1 MAKITVMKDYEYCK
15 NIGQDL
21 FDSIFMNDLLYVKNK
36 NNNFDILSLEE
47 LEKSEPQSVILLLKE
62 VAKQFNEAVNNYIDE
77 FLK

>member
-1 MAKITVMKDYEYCK
+1 MAEITVMKDYEYCE

-21 FDSIFMNDLLYVKNK
+21 FYSIFINDLLYVKNK

-47 LEKSEPQSVILLLKE
+47 LKKSEPQSVILLLKE

>member
-1 MAKITVMKDYEYCK
+1 MAKITVMQDYEYCE

-21 FDSIFMNDLLYVKNK
+21 FDSIFMNDLLYAKNK

-47 LEKSEPQSVILLLKE
+47 LKESEPQSVILLLKE

>member
-1 MAKITVMKDYEYCK
+1 MAKITVMQDYEYCE

-21 FDSIFMNDLLYVKNK
+21 FDSIFMNDLLYAKNK

-47 LEKSEPQSVILLLKE
+47 LEESEPQSVILLLKE